1 MTRLFL
7 SLYLFI
13 ALSLVLLSGLL
24 NHVFFQNDDD
34 NFDKQNLISLLTR
47 MHQKGELDS
56 QLLGSEFFRIQ
67 YLSPSDMTFSQE
79 EYMKLR
85 EKQELVLFD
94 EHNTAQLYFLTS
106 PTQLLE
112 ITLLEQNSNKANY
125 FLYSGVFFALLAG
138 LIALWLWPLWK
149 DLQRLKQ
156 AVSTITPNNPF
167 RAIDIEPRSVVYPI
181 ALTLNEQGHR
191 IEQLLNTQRELTGAV
206 AHEFRTPLSRLKF
219 ATANQSTVGDKGF
232 LDEMNNDIDEL
243 EKLVQEMLNYTS
255 METQEPELNISEIPL
270 LSLCRHRIDYLTSYK
285 SGNIQVT
292 CTGTDATILADEH
305 YIERVIDNLINN
317 AYRYAA
323 SQIIVSVRLKG
334 QTVLLMVEDDGEGVP
349 DKYKERIF
357 APFFRPDY
365 GRDRSRG
372 GAGLGLAIVKRI
384 LHWHDGKC
392 WVADSPIGGASF
404 CVSFLLTNDYSR

>member
-34 NFDKQNLISLLTR
+34 NFDKQNLVSLLTR
-47 MHQKGELDS
+47 MHQAGELDS
-56 QLLGSEFFRIQ
+56 QLLGSEFFSIQ

-79 EYMKLR
+79 EYIKLK
-85 EKQELVLFD
+85 EKKGVVLFD
-94 EHNTAQLYFLTS
+94 EHNATQVYFLTM
-106 PTQLLE
+106 PTQLIE
-112 ITLLEQNSNKANY
+112 ITLLEQNNKKANY
-125 FLYSGVFFALLAG
+125 FLYSGAFFALLAG

-156 AVSTITPNNPF
+156 AVSTITPHSQF
-167 RAIDIEPRSVVYPI
+167 REIDIEPRSVVYPI

-219 ATANQSTVGDKGF
+219 AIANQSTATDNGF
-232 LDEMNNDIDEL
+232 LEEMNDDIDEL

-255 METQEPELNISEIPL
+255 METHEPELNISEIPL
-270 LSLCRHRIDYLTSYK
+270 LSLCRHRIKYLTSYK
-285 SGNIQVT
+285 SGNIKVT
-292 CTGTDATILADEH
+292 CTGTDATILGDEH

-323 SQIIVSVRLKG
+323 TQIIVSVRYER
-334 QTVLLMVEDDGEGVP
+334 QTVLLMVEDDGDGVP
-349 DKYKERIF
+349 DAHKERIF
-357 APFFRPDY
+357 APFFRPDQ
-365 GRDRSRG
+365 GRDRARG

-404 CVSFLLTNDYSR
+404 CVSFILINDSNH